1 MSKLTL
7 IAEPG
12 THEIVMTRAI
22 AAPRDRVFRAYTDPE
37 MVAQWWGPAEV
48 ATIIDTLEAR
58 RGGSWR
64 YIHRGADGSEYAFSG
79 VFHDVVPSERLIYT
93 FEFEPMPGH
102 VLLETITFE
111 DQGDGTTKVIDASVF
126 QSVADRDGML
136 SMGMEGGAAESM
148 DRLEALLA
156 RG

>member
-1 MSKLTL
+1 MSKLLLT
-7 IAEPG
+7 AEPDK
-12 THEIVMTRAI
+12 HEIVMARII
-22 AAPRDRVFRAYTDPE
+22 AVPRDRVFWAYIDPE
-37 MVAQWWGPAEV
+37 VVPQWWGPAEV
-48 ATIIDTLEAR
+48 TTVVDKLDAR
-58 RGGSWR
+58 KGGMWR
-64 YIHRGADGSEYAFSG
+64 YIQRGADGSEYAFSG
-79 VFHDVVPSERLIYT
+79 VYHDVVPSERLTYT

-111 DQGDGTTKVIDASVF
+111 DRGDGTTRVIDASVF

-148 DRLEALLA
+148 DRLEALLS